1 MNQTQEPISIK
12 VTESALQQKQKTYS
26 RRDSPVVTDLSTNLP
41 IRGLIQDERT
51 GIHALLCLWPYV
63 ITHEDNSLY
72 NGRMGL
78 EGASKTLTEPVL

>member
-1 MNQTQEPISIK
+1 MMGVGVSGEKKP
-12 VTESALQQKQKTYS
+12 KTYS

-63 ITHEDNSLY
+63 LGNILGTDYIGNTFSL
-72 NGRMGL
+72 RMKNRVVHSY
-78 EGASKTLTEPVL
+78 APF

>member
-1 MNQTQEPISIK
+1 MEASKAEVSGTGNAMMVVSWGK
-12 VTESALQQKQKTYS
+12 KAKTYS

-63 ITHEDNSLY
+63 LIVVSMHII
-72 NGRMGL
+72 
-78 EGASKTLTEPVL
+78 